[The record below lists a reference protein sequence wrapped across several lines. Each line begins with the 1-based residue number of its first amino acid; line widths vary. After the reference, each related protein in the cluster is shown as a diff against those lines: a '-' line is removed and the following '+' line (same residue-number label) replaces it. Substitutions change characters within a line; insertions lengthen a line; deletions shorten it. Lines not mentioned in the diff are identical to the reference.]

1 MDGFLIGENIQI
13 IVQPS
18 EYMDK
23 LSANCMISI
32 SGVVNVQGT
41 KQWWSQNYDFDMLL
55 PELDIIVSIRKQENN
70 SLKKMVKIL
79 IFK

>member
-1 MDGFLIGENIQI
+1 MVFLIGENIQI
-13 IVQPS
+13 DVKPS

-41 KQWWSQNYDFDMLL
+41 KQWWAKSYDFDMLL
-55 PELDIIVSIRKQENN
+55 PELDISVSIRNQENKN
-70 SLKKMVKIL
+70 LKKK
-79 IFK
+79 KKKW